1 MSEIVKAAS
10 TRQVAGLRMPFGRR
24 GWILVGLGVAGTG
37 LAANWDWL
45 AAAGVAPILLS
56 LAPCAVMCATG
67 YCVMCRSKK
76 PADSSATDERTK

>member
-1 MSEIVKAAS
+1 MSEIVKTAS

-45 AAAGVAPILLS
+45 AAAGVAPFS
-56 LAPCAVMCATG
+56 
-67 YCVMCRSKK
+67 
-76 PADSSATDERTK
+76 